1 MMQSCR
7 ELSQDLPGCKRHI
20 VKGCSARLCV
30 ALVCGAGAAGWFGRG
45 APSTASD
52 SRPARWLRIAYP
64 AGEPLPGWL
73 PVASTVSEPALH
85 ALERIGLRADCDARV
100 RAPAQSVCRHPS
112 PPSGIARVRVSGRA
126 SVRAKAR
133 WSTLTAGRSAR
144 DPAEPLHGAEGPG
157 SEGPSLDRGGHPA
170 LPNTVGVWHS

>member
-85 ALERIGLRADCDARV
+85 ALERIGLRADCDAR
-100 RAPAQSVCRHPS
+100 
-112 PPSGIARVRVSGRA
+112 
-126 SVRAKAR
+126 
-133 WSTLTAGRSAR
+133 SAR
-144 DPAEPLHGAEGPG
+144 LPRSPFAATDRRTGMAE
-157 SEGPSLDRGGHPA
+157 R
-170 LPNTVGVWHS
+170 HSAR